1 MLLTLIYLVIFYSL
15 LQSTVSANRKILV
28 VFVLVFYS
36 LFTLVDLYYIEQF
49 LHTSFHPSD
58 PTNYYVVSLKIS
70 FKEIFELDSSNTFYY
85 IINWFYNHI
94 YPDSTFISLL
104 VKLNNVFVILLAYL
118 LITRKLPNMSVLD
131 CLILFNPYLLM
142 TIIRNVRD
150 PYIILF
156 VSVILIALGAFPGST
171 IERKYV
177 ILCIILLALTR
188 FVLLLPLFLI
198 WLSKFGRKSI
208 PIYVVIM
215 FFCISYFDVI
225 WMHIIHQTV
234 SALSAIGEDITELKP
249 LIDGDFSFSILIHL
263 LGRLFI
269 GLISFLFTPHP
280 VNYWCSWISEMQEYG
295 SYNIYTG
302 IDNFL
307 IWIGSIYAYLLVLP
321 ISLNSILRLR
331 KENSVIYAF
340 IILYIIIY
348 TLAYIGVTDIRNRH
362 FAFFFILIGLQFLK
376 NNSFQAV
383 YKLRYVFYTLILF
396 IGIMLI

>member
-1 MLLTLIYLVIFYSL
+1 
-15 LQSTVSANRKILV
+15 
-28 VFVLVFYS
+28 
-36 LFTLVDLYYIEQF
+36 
-49 LHTSFHPSD
+49 
-58 PTNYYVVSLKIS
+58 
-70 FKEIFELDSSNTFYY
+70 
-85 IINWFYNHI
+85 
-94 YPDSTFISLL
+94 
-104 VKLNNVFVILLAYL
+104 
-118 LITRKLPNMSVLD
+118 
-131 CLILFNPYLLM
+131 
-142 TIIRNVRD
+142 
-150 PYIILF
+150 
-156 VSVILIALGAFPGST
+156 
-171 IERKYV
+171 
-177 ILCIILLALTR
+177 
-188 FVLLLPLFLI
+188 
-198 WLSKFGRKSI
+198 
-208 PIYVVIM
+208 
-215 FFCISYFDVI
+215 
-225 WMHIIHQTV
+225 MHIIHQTV